1 MSSQTEE
8 PLVPGHVGFNDAHT
22 LLDAEEQSSSRSNSN
37 SSHKSR
43 SQSQYQP
50 EISLPTQNK
59 GAKVAEVNI
68 GDERRRSVVREEEV
82 GDDENEAGVGGR
94 GGRGGS
100 GAVGMVDGEGQKAM
114 REGREVI

>member
-1 MSSQTEE
+1 
-8 PLVPGHVGFNDAHT
+8 
-22 LLDAEEQSSSRSNSN
+22 
-37 SSHKSR
+37 
-43 SQSQYQP
+43 
-50 EISLPTQNK
+50 
-59 GAKVAEVNI
+59 
-68 GDERRRSVVREEEV
+68 VVREEEV